1 MPIQRRPKPASPDE
15 FIEGANL
22 TESVLQHQ
30 IEVLEHQL
38 QQKDEHEQAL
48 VGEIEQLRANDLD
61 ETERQLLQKQIDELR
76 EHLKQNQ
83 GSVEYPIAKIHP
95 NPKQTRQTF
104 KEEVEAME
112 RSLQEEG
119 QLDDVM
125 LFDDGTL
132 FDGECRWRAATNLN
146 WKTIRAVFVSRPEN
160 DQTLRRRTYLAN
172 RHRRD
177 LNALDKAAS
186 LVAIVC
192 DEISELKPDEVSRIV
207 NRVLTR
213 LKRRKQKIGDRLH
226 LQHQEQQ
233 RAILTQL
240 ELEPVEIQVFLI
252 LLGLQEHPAT
262 LNRNVFPTLN
272 LTADLKV
279 AVRERALGCAQALV
293 LNRLTAENLGLSKQK
308 ALQLRSEGIEI
319 TLANNLS
326 EVKAQQWVAEQKKQL
341 VGDNTTA
348 LSNGIRNQH
357 VDHILVAVQRL
368 DLNKAAISTEQRQEL
383 KQALERVLQ
392 MLKE

>member
-22 TESVLQHQ
+22 TESVLQQQ
-30 IEVLEHQL
+30 IEVLEQQL
-38 QQKDEHEQAL
+38 QQKDEREQSL
-48 VGEIEQLRANDLD
+48 VSEIEQFRSNELS
-61 ETERQLLQKQIDELR
+61 EHERQLLQKQIDELR

-83 GSVEYPIAKIHP
+83 GSVEYPVAEIRP

-104 KEEVEAME
+104 KDEVEAME

-132 FDGECRWRAATNLN
+132 FDGECRWRAATNLQ
-146 WKTIRAVFVSRPEN
+146 WETIKAVFVSRPES
-160 DQTLRRRTYLAN
+160 DTTLRRRTYLAN

-177 LNALDKAAS
+177 LNALDKAES

-192 DEISELKPDEVSRIV
+192 DELTELEPDEVARIV

-213 LKRRKQKIGDRLH
+213 LKRRKQKLGDRLH
-226 LQHQEQQ
+226 LQPQEQQ
-233 RAILTQL
+233 RAVLAQL
-240 ELEPVEIQVFLI
+240 ELEPLETQVFLI

-262 LNRNVFPTLN
+262 LNRNVFPTIN
-272 LTADLKV
+272 LTLDLRT

-293 LNRLTAENLGLSKQK
+293 LNRLTAENLGLSEQE
-308 ALQLRSEGIEI
+308 ALQLRNEGIDI

-326 EVKAQQWVAEQKKQL
+326 EIKVQQWVAEQKKQFE
-341 VGDNTTA
+341 GDGTSTQ
-348 LSNGIRNQH
+348 LNGARDKQ
-357 VDHILVAVQRL
+357 VDHVLAAVQRL
-368 DLNKAAISTEQRQEL
+368 DLNKATISTQQRQQL

-392 MLKE
+392 ML